1 MRNVLIPT
9 DFTPESLQLMEYALL
24 NYPGEPIH
32 VVLVHGFRSPDSK
45 WGLIQF
51 STRSEVRKLRSE
63 DFENAL
69 NRICRTHGKSI
80 GSVQTLLF
88 TGRNTHAFK
97 NAIEPL
103 EITDAVVPENGTLN
117 CRNRRSFDPTRYIR
131 KCVDRVAEVPYETDQ
146 KEASKQQFSLQN
158 LLNLRT

>member
-24 NYPGEPIH
+24 NYPGEPLH
-32 VVLVHGFRSPDSK
+32 VVLVHGLRSPESK

-51 STRSEVRKLRSE
+51 STRKEVRKLRSE
-63 DFENAL
+63 EFENTL
-69 NRICRTHGKSI
+69 NRLCKTHGKSI

-103 EITDAVVPENGTLN
+103 GITDAVVPESGTLN

-131 KCVDRVAEVPYETDQ
+131 KCVAQVAEVPYETDRMQ
-146 KEASKQQFSLQN
+146 ASKQQFSLQN